1 MEQTEALIVEQ
12 LRQGKERAYKFL
24 YDQHYQILCHVASQ
38 YVKDDFLAETI
49 VGDVI
54 FHLWDVRQSLDI
66 TTSIRSYLMQSVR
79 NRCMDYLKSQYNQR
93 ELAMSSPGLL
103 DFPVINYI
111 KGDDYPLGRL
121 LEQEL
126 EGEIMKAIGRLPD
139 ECRRVF
145 RLSRFEERKYEEI
158 AKELNISV
166 NTVKYH
172 IRRALALLHEDLSK
186 YLTAVLLLLLEQ
198 MK

>member
-186 YLTAVLLLLLEQ
+186 YLTAVILLLLEQ

>member
-54 FHLWDVRQSLDI
+54 FHLWDVRHSLDI

-79 NRCMDYLKSQYNQR
+79 NRCMDYLKSQYNQC

-172 IRRALALLHEDLSK
+172 IKRALALLHEDLSK
-186 YLTAVLLLLLEQ
+186 YLTAVILLLLAQ

>member
-126 EGEIMKAIGRLPD
+126 ESEIMKAIGRLPD

-172 IRRALALLHEDLSK
+172 IKRALALLHEDLSK
-186 YLTAVLLLLLEQ
+186 YLTAVILLLLEQ

>member
-54 FHLWDVRQSLDI
+54 FHLWNVRQSLDI

>member
-93 ELAMSSPGLL
+93 ELVMSSPGLL

-172 IRRALALLHEDLSK
+172 IKRALALLHEDLSK
-186 YLTAVLLLLLEQ
+186 YLTAVILLLLEQ

>member
-93 ELAMSSPGLL
+93 ELAMSSLGLL

-172 IRRALALLHEDLSK
+172 IKRALALLHEDLSK
-186 YLTAVLLLLLEQ
+186 YLTAVILLLLEQ

>member
-54 FHLWDVRQSLDI
+54 FHLWDVRQALDI

-79 NRCMDYLKSQYNQR
+79 NRCIDYLKSQYNQC
-93 ELAMSSPGLL
+93 ELAMSSLGLL

-126 EGEIMKAIGRLPD
+126 EGEIMKAVGRLPD

-172 IRRALALLHEDLSK
+172 IKRALALLHEDLSK
-186 YLTAVLLLLLEQ
+186 YLTAVILLLLEQ

>member
-172 IRRALALLHEDLSK
+172 IKRALALLHEDLSK
-186 YLTAVLLLLLEQ
+186 YLTAVILLLLEQ

>member
-54 FHLWDVRQSLDI
+54 FHLWNVRQSLDI

-172 IRRALALLHEDLSK
+172 IKRALALLHEDLSK
-186 YLTAVLLLLLEQ
+186 YLTAVILLLLEQ

>member
-54 FHLWDVRQSLDI
+54 FHLWNVRQSLDI

-172 IRRALALLHEDLSK
+172 IKRALALLHEDLSK

>member
-66 TTSIRSYLMQSVR
+66 TTSIRSYLMQGVR

-172 IRRALALLHEDLSK
+172 IKRALALLHEDLSK

>member
-54 FHLWDVRQSLDI
+54 FHLWDVRHSLDI

-79 NRCMDYLKSQYNQR
+79 NRCMDYLKSQYNQC
-93 ELAMSSPGLL
+93 ELVMSSPGLL

-172 IRRALALLHEDLSK
+172 IKRALALLHEYLSK
-186 YLTAVLLLLLEQ
+186 YLTAVILLLLEQ

>member
-93 ELAMSSPGLL
+93 ELAMSSLGLL

-145 RLSRFEERKYEEI
+145 RLSRFEERKYEDI

-172 IRRALALLHEDLSK
+172 IKRALALLHEDLSK
-186 YLTAVLLLLLEQ
+186 YLTAVILLLLEQ

>member
-172 IRRALALLHEDLSK
+172 IKRALALLHEDLSK
-186 YLTAVLLLLLEQ
+186 YLTAVLL

>member
-54 FHLWDVRQSLDI
+54 FHLWNVRQSLDI

-186 YLTAVLLLLLEQ
+186 YLTAVILLLLEQ

>member
-93 ELAMSSPGLL
+93 ELAMSSLGLL

-186 YLTAVLLLLLEQ
+186 YLTAVILLLLEQ

>member
-93 ELAMSSPGLL
+93 EWAMSSPSLL

-172 IRRALALLHEDLSK
+172 IKRALALLHEDLSK
-186 YLTAVLLLLLEQ
+186 YLTAVILLLLEQ

>member
-54 FHLWDVRQSLDI
+54 FHLWNVRQSLDI

-93 ELAMSSPGLL
+93 ELAMSSPGLQ

-186 YLTAVLLLLLEQ
+186 YLTAVILLLLEQ

>member
-1 MEQTEALIVEQ
+1 MEQTESLIVEQ
-12 LRQGKERAYKFL
+12 LKEGKERAYKFL
-24 YDQHYQILCHVASQ
+24 YDQHYQILCHVAAQ

-54 FHLWDVRQSLDI
+54 FHLWEVRESLEI
-66 TTSIRSYLMQSVR
+66 NTSIRSYLMTSVR
-79 NRCMDYLKSQYNQR
+79 NRCLDYLKSQYNQK
-93 ELAMSSPGLL
+93 EVSMSSPGLQ
-103 DFPVINYI
+103 DFPVLNYI

-126 EGEIMKAIGRLPD
+126 EGEIIKAIDRLPE

-145 RLSRFEERKYEEI
+145 HLSRFEEKKYEEI
-158 AKELNISV
+158 ARELDISV

-172 IRRALALLHEDLSK
+172 IKRALALLHEDLGK
-186 YLTAVLLLLLEQ
+186 YLAAAILLLMER
-198 MK
+198 MN

>member
-93 ELAMSSPGLL
+93 ELAMSSLGLL

-158 AKELNISV
+158 AKELDISV

-172 IRRALALLHEDLSK
+172 IKRALALLHEDLSK
-186 YLTAVLLLLLEQ
+186 YLTAVILLLLEQ